1 MSADEESFI
10 VLEETPSM
18 LQFSLLDSLT
28 LNSQGDT
35 LESADTTKSSINI
48 NGSVINGSVV
58 NGSASTDHPSRS
70 QEPSFQFGNQMKSTE
85 SDLSFASLNAESIS
99 STMTQNEVKS
109 RTPPKTTLAQ
119 SFLLGDINCDKM
131 KVIFNI
137 QFLSMFHEKELLD
150 FSQIFNFFQFTI
162 YHRVIFLV

>member
-28 LNSQGDT
+28 LNSHNETLDNTDT
-35 LESADTTKSSINI
+35 IKFNVNIIESATSDH
-48 NGSVINGSVV
+48 SV
-58 NGSASTDHPSRS
+58 RLE
-70 QEPSFQFGNQMKSTE
+70 EPSIKFEEQIKSTE

-99 STMTQNEVKS
+99 TAMAQSEDSSK
-109 RTPPKTTLAQ
+109 TPPKTTLAQ

-131 KVIFNI
+131 KVIFTIFVHTNI
-137 QFLSMFHEKELLD
+137 H
-150 FSQIFNFFQFTI
+150 I
-162 YHRVIFLV
+162 YFKLFK

>member
-28 LNSQGDT
+28 LNSQNDT
-35 LESADTTKSSINI
+35 LDSTDTIASNVKI
-48 NGSVINGSVV
+48 NGSAIS
-58 NGSASTDHPSRS
+58 DYPSRS
-70 QEPSFQFGNQMKSTE
+70 QPPSIQNAQQMKSME
-85 SDLSFASLNAESIS
+85 NDHSFASLNAENIS
-99 STMTQNEVKS
+99 SMMTQNEVS
-109 RTPPKTTLAQ
+109 CQTPPKTTLAQ

-137 QFLSMFHEKELLD
+137 QFLFINHLIS
-150 FSQIFNFFQFTI
+150 
-162 YHRVIFLV
+162 